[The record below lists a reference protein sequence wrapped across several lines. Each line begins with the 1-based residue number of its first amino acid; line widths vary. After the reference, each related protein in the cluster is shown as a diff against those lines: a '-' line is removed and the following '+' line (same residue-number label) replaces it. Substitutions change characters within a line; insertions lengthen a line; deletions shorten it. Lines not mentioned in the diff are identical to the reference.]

1 MGVTVWAAAVC
12 LAGASFLGCAS
23 PPENEI
29 EALGGRMRATYSPE
43 TSRLQQLTYDLDNDG
58 KVDVRAY
65 LEGERLVRA
74 EADENGDGRVD
85 RWEYYVA
92 DGQPVRVAAAAVAP
106 QALPWSTAVVDRIE
120 MSTRRD
126 GNISRREFY
135 EKGVRVRAEEDTN
148 GDARVDKWETYV
160 NGTLSTIGFDLS
172 GKGVP
177 DRRLVYGPD
186 GAPTKL
192 EK

>member
-1 MGVTVWAAAVC
+1 LAAVC
-12 LAGASFLGCAS
+12 IAGASSFGCAS
-23 PPENEI
+23 QPHENEV

-43 TSRLQQLTYDLDNDG
+43 TARLQQLTYDLDNDG
-58 KVDVRAY
+58 TVDVRAY

-92 DGQPVRVAAAAVAP
+92 DGQPVRAAAAAAAP
-106 QALPWSTAVVDRIE
+106 EALPWSSAVVDRIE

-148 GDARVDKWETYV
+148 GDARVDKWETYA

-186 GAPTKL
+186 GAPTRL